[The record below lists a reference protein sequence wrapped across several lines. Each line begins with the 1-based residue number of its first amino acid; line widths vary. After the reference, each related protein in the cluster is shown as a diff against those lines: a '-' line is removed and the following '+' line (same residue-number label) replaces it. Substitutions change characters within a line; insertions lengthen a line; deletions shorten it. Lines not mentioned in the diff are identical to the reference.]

1 MNVDFDTYLQYNL
14 QDVLLVQKVH
24 EKILA
29 WYRAEYLP
37 RFGSA
42 WENMMRRD
50 MHHTND

>member
-14 QDVLLVQKVH
+14 QDVLLVQEIH

-50 MHHTND
+50 MHHTKD